1 MTAWG
6 AGWVEAASR
15 CSSWRG
21 PRVKETLPCLPE
33 CSPQWVSEPGVKAQI
48 VQHRKGNVWDLFRC
62 TPDVVLALALQASD
76 DSWKSTA
83 GPGARG

>member
-6 AGWVEAASR
+6 AAWVEAASR

-48 VQHRKGNVWDLFRC
+48 CSTSQRKRLGFVQVHTRC
-62 TPDVVLALALQASD
+62 RAGIGPASE
-76 DSWKSTA
+76 
-83 GPGARG
+83 R